1 MLFIWFACAINQFR
15 RRKKQRMKEE
25 KRNIFRICIYH
36 WLSTSIDN
44 IYIFW
49 FIYGQW
55 KIKIFHTMINVC
67 CPANPNKNLSK
78 CQNTHC
84 LTKNVDLFIR
94 FVSVCANRVF
104 LYYDWF
110 LRYTKLA
117 QIFDGLLQMT
127 PINNRYLL
135 ARSLSPNNDRKVNI
149 FALRNTQNA
158 KSKSKEPKKINK

>member
-25 KRNIFRICIYH
+25 KRNIFRICNFVAVTNSRCIYH

-55 KIKIFHTMINVC
+55 KIKIFHTMINVW

-94 FVSVCANRVF
+94 FVSVCANREF

-135 ARSLSPNNDRKVNI
+135 ARSLSLSTMTVK
-149 FALRNTQNA
+149 
-158 KSKSKEPKKINK
+158 

>member
-25 KRNIFRICIYH
+25 KRNIFRICNFVAVTNSRCIYH

-55 KIKIFHTMINVC
+55 KIKIFHTMINVW

-94 FVSVCANRVF
+94 FVSVRKSRVS
-104 LYYDWF
+104 
-110 LRYTKLA
+110 
-117 QIFDGLLQMT
+117 LLWLIPSVYEIGSNIWRIIADDTDKQPLFT
-127 PINNRYLL
+127 
-135 ARSLSPNNDRKVNI
+135 RSLSLSLSQQWP
-149 FALRNTQNA
+149 
-158 KSKSKEPKKINK
+158 